1 MPQKQLR
8 RHPAAA
14 WWTSKPVYK
23 VIHTVLTLFVTR
35 ESGGPAY
42 LSKQSIA
49 CVVNAIS
56 LLPRLEQLLA
66 KLPRYGMRRTAGM
79 RAAC

>member
-1 MPQKQLR
+1 MPQKQLTR
-8 RHPAAA
+8 YPAAA

-23 VIHTVLTLFVTR
+23 VIHTVLNLYVTR
-35 ESGGPAY
+35 DSGEPAY
-42 LSKQSIA
+42 LSQSIA

-66 KLPRYGMRRTAGM
+66 KLPRYGMGRTAGM

>member
-1 MPQKQLR
+1 M
-8 RHPAAA
+8 
-14 WWTSKPVYK
+14 YK
-23 VIHTVLTLFVTR
+23 VIHTVLNLYVTR
-35 ESGGPAY
+35 DSGEPAY

-56 LLPRLEQLLA
+56 LLPQLEQLLA
-66 KLPRYGMRRTAGM
+66 KLPRYGMGRTAGM